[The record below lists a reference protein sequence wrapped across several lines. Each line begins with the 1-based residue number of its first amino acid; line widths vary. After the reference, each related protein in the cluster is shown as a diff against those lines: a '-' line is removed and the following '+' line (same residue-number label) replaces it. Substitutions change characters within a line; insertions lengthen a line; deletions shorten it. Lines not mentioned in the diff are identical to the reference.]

1 MCLCV
6 YIYTYIYGKYVRTKR
21 SEFFFNTSRKL
32 ILYLILLREY
42 KLTYYYILDKYLTM
56 QFKYDKTFLFRET
69 FHLMY
74 SVITDP
80 SLILLTEE
88 VKNYF
93 KKIIRNIQAF
103 SNH

>member
-1 MCLCV
+1 
-6 YIYTYIYGKYVRTKR
+6 
-21 SEFFFNTSRKL
+21 
-32 ILYLILLREY
+32 
-42 KLTYYYILDKYLTM
+42 M